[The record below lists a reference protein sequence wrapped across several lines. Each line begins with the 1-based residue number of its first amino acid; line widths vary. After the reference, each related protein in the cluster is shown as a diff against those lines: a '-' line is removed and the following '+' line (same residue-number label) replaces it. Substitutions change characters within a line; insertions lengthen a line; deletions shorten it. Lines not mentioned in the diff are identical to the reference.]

1 MTATQIFQ
9 TAREMTHI
17 KLSIDSL
24 IDSLSSLPLNEK
36 RDAYKRI
43 HTEIY
48 LLHDYFIQ
56 LELEG
61 YIAYW
66 DEVQNCYFIVPN

>member
-1 MTATQIFQ
+1 MTATQIKQ
-9 TAREMTHI
+9 MSHEMSQI
-17 KLSIDSL
+17 KVSVDSL
-24 IDSLSSLPLNEK
+24 IDSLSTLPLIEK

-43 HTEIY
+43 HTQIY
-48 LLHDYFIQ
+48 LLHDYLIQ

-66 DEVQNCYFIVPN
+66 DEIQNCYIIELR